1 MDEETKTSTAAAV
14 YRYFEARSW
23 FRSTRLPRTPAGPR
37 VTPEALAEDLGQGLR
52 LLADGVLVY
61 PAASPPIVGD
71 DADPDFLAAITGR
84 DEAADIEPDQLEELR
99 RYVSFGG
106 SLPRRKHEAVPHA
119 RTAETNPGECKG

>member
-52 LLADGVLVY
+52 LLADGVLFS
-61 PAASPPIVGD
+61 PAPPPPIVGD

-99 RYVSFGG
+99 RYVLRGG
-106 SLPRRKHEAVPHA
+106 SLPRRKHD
-119 RTAETNPGECKG
+119 AER